1 MQLPAKA
8 LLNNV
13 LEAPG
18 LAEWFAGATEVG
30 NPDALLLALRLREKT
45 SVDSSVFNELL
56 PNPFC
61 PNKLFAAD
69 HLSSLATSL
78 KVMLHA

>member
-1 MQLPAKA
+1 MQLLTEA

-30 NPDALLLALRLREKT
+30 NPDALLLALRIREKI
-45 SVDSSVFNELL
+45 SVDSAVFGKLL
-56 PNPFC
+56 PKPFC
-61 PNKLFAAD
+61 PEKLFAAD
-69 HLSSLATSL
+69 HLLSLATSL
-78 KVMLHA
+78 KVM

>member
-1 MQLPAKA
+1 MLQLLTEA
-8 LLNNV
+8 LLNSV

-30 NPDALLLALRLREKT
+30 NPDALLLALRIREKI
-45 SVDSSVFNELL
+45 SVDSAVFGKLL

-61 PNKLFAAD
+61 PEKLFAAD

-78 KVMLHA
+78 KVM

>member
-1 MQLPAKA
+1 MQLLTEA

-30 NPDALLLALRLREKT
+30 NPDALLLALRIREKI
-45 SVDSSVFNELL
+45 SVDSAVFGKLL
-56 PNPFC
+56 PNPFS
-61 PNKLFAAD
+61 PEKLFAAD

-78 KVMLHA
+78 KVM